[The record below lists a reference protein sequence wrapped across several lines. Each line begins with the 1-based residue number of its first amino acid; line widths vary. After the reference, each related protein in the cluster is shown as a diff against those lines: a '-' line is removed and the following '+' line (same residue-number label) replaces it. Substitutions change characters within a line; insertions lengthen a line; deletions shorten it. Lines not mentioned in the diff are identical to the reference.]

1 MRVDNNAG
9 NNMAYYN
16 NLPINELEI
25 VVNAGI
31 SELDE
36 NDNAE
41 VTFYKRVVIMSLIDK
56 WVHYND
62 TVYDFNVRLRAS
74 VANMFNKGM
83 LSDDHTNS
91 FIQWSNNLEGM
102 PMNSSRLA
110 IFAQASIGA
119 LNVVG
124 L

>member
-9 NNMAYYN
+9 NNNEN
-16 NLPINELEI
+16 NDLSMNELAI
-25 VVNAGI
+25 VVNAGL

-36 NDNAE
+36 NDTPE
-41 VTFYKRVVIMSLIDK
+41 VTFDKRILLMSLIDK

-83 LSDDHTNS
+83 LSDDHINS

-110 IFAQASIGA
+110 IFGQASIGA